1 MQEDGAHDCGE
12 EAEDDP
18 NAAEDEGAVADG
30 EAAAVVESPVRHQYR
45 RLRGIM
51 GTGREDVT
59 GRTLNRERR
68 WVKPRH
74 TLQLYLG
81 T

>member
-18 NAAEDEGAVADG
+18 NAAEDERAVADG
-30 EAAAVVESPVRHQYR
+30 EAAAVVESPVRHQHR

-51 GTGREDVT
+51 GTGL
-59 GRTLNRERR
+59 GII
-68 WVKPRH
+68 
-74 TLQLYLG
+74 QLL
-81 T
+81 